1 VVRHVPITPRPSLEA
16 QGLPPF
22 RESACNVIAVTPQLA
37 VMRVVDPISGRIYF
51 SKRRRR
57 FDGDMAPREL
67 TFSWYQG
74 FQFLARDR
82 TRVWFIEALE
92 KARQEWPIDLWAWVL
107 MPEHVHL
114 LVAPRE
120 PMVAIGE
127 FQGAVK
133 EQVARKAIRWLEKN
147 APEWI
152 PRITVIEGA
161 RTRRR
166 FWQPGGGFDRN
177 VEKLETL
184 QFMIE
189 YLHLNP
195 VRRGLVQR
203 AIDWEWSSARW
214 YAGIGPGHIQM
225 DPTMPMIH
233 PT

>member
-1 VVRHVPITPRPSLEA
+1 
-16 QGLPPF
+16 
-22 RESACNVIAVTPQLA
+22 
-37 VMRVVDPISGRIYF
+37 MRVVDPISGNTYF

-67 TFSWYQG
+67 TFSCYKG
-74 FQFLARDR
+74 YQFLARDR
-82 TRVWFIEALE
+82 VRIWFVEALQ
-92 KARQEWPIDLWAWVL
+92 KVRQERPVDLWAWVL

-120 PMVAIGE
+120 ADVAIGE
-127 FQGAVK
+127 FQGAIK
-133 EQVARKAIRWLEKN
+133 ELVARKAIRWLEQN

-152 PRITVIEGA
+152 PRITVKEGSG
-161 RTRRR
+161 TRRR
-166 FWQPGGGFDRN
+166 FWQPGGGFDRS

-184 QFMIE
+184 QLMIE
-189 YLHLNP
+189 YIHLNP

-214 YAGIGPGHIQM
+214 YAGIAPVHIEM
-225 DPTMPMIH
+225 DRTVPMIH